1 MHAIVLSMLRPFLG
15 GFDELTGEARSV
27 RKSLFNLQ
35 AAGQADIDVRLH
47 DGKVARGHT
56 LLPLAFLELVE
67 VDINFAFGHGAAG
80 EDLKVA
86 GDVLSRITAFPL
98 VGIVQLLFIHRIDNS
113 FIELDFSGMAP
124 TNVVEKPMAPVRAHQ
139 PRAYPRA
146 RAGNTYSAD
155 GVDLSRDACSINE
168 PYPKM

>member
-47 DGKVARGHT
+47 DREVARRQT
-56 LLPLAFLELVE
+56 FLPLAILELVE
-67 VDINFAFGHGAAG
+67 VDINFSFRHGVAG

-86 GDVLSRITAFPL
+86 CDVLSRVTPFPL
-98 VGIVQLLFIHRIDNS
+98 VGIVQFLFIDRVDNS
-113 FIELDFSGMAP
+113 VNGA
-124 TNVVEKPMAPVRAHQ
+124 
-139 PRAYPRA
+139 
-146 RAGNTYSAD
+146 
-155 GVDLSRDACSINE
+155 
-168 PYPKM
+168 